1 MHPTGSLSPIVA
13 GVAAT
18 AAARAA
24 RRDSAE
30 AVGSFVATA
39 ARVTHQRAILRT
51 SSGHRLREFTSARVS
66 HANTLIT
73 LDNWRARRDSNS
85 RPSDSK
91 SVVRSF
97 CQFPL
102 VRKSK

>member
-30 AVGSFVATA
+30 AVGSFLATA
-39 ARVTHQRAILRT
+39 ARVIAERRQNAPAGNFADIERT
-51 SSGHRLREFTSARVS
+51 PIEGIYVGPRLA
-66 HANTLIT
+66 
-73 LDNWRARRDSNS
+73 
-85 RPSDSK
+85 
-91 SVVRSF
+91 
-97 CQFPL
+97 CQYTDYIG
-102 VRKSK
+102 